1 MAQLKIGSD
10 NLFEVVRKTTDEYI
24 LKHPEATVPLP
35 KDETPEPLTVGMRV
49 EAFVYIDHQ
58 KGLRATMVQ
67 PAIDL
72 FRADFVR
79 VVERKDKLG
88 VFVDIGLKKDMLV
101 SKDDLPPLK
110 RQWPK
115 VGDHLLCYLKVGRNQ
130 MTARP
135 VDRFRVAQYLK
146 PEKPLDKGVTVKAYV
161 FHVAE
166 EGLVLFT
173 PEGHEVFV
181 YYKHTRSEHRLGE
194 TVETTIVLKKDD
206 LHYNG
211 TLIAQKE
218 TQISRDAE
226 TILDYLREKGEM
238 PYTDKSDPDAIFET
252 FHMSKSAFKR
262 ALGNLYREG
271 YVDLE
276 KTRTVLKDRKE
287 S

>member
-1 MAQLKIGSD
+1 MAQLKIGAD
-10 NLFEVVRKTTDEYI
+10 NLFEVVRKTNDDYI
-24 LKHPEATVPLP
+24 LKHPEATLPLP
-35 KDETPEPLTVGMRV
+35 KDEASEALSVGMRV

-58 KGLRATMVQ
+58 KGLKATMVT
-67 PAIDL
+67 PMIDL
-72 FRADFVR
+72 YRADFVR
-79 VVERKDKLG
+79 VVERKEKLG

-110 RQWPK
+110 KQWPE
-115 VGDHLLCYLKVGRNQ
+115 VGDRLICYLKVGRNQ

-135 VDRFRVAQYLK
+135 VDRFRVNQYLQ
-146 PEKPLDKGVTVKAYV
+146 PEKPLEKGMTVNAHV

-173 PEGHEVFV
+173 EEGHEVFV
-181 YYKHTRSEHRLGE
+181 YFKHTRSEHRLGE
-194 TVETTIVLKKDD
+194 KVEATIVLKKDD

-211 TLIAQKE
+211 TLIMQKE
-218 TQISRDAE
+218 NQISKDAE
-226 TILDYLREKGEM
+226 TVLEYLKDKGEM
-238 PYTDKSDPDAIFET
+238 PYTDKSDPDAIFKV

-271 YVDLE
+271 HVDLQ
-276 KTRTVLKDRKE
+276 KDRTVLKDRKE